1 MSSVR
6 FQQSPISL
14 GDRKDYSYDEHIV
27 FPMSNVGT
35 QTGQAVEDDGDEE
48 DSPYEEVRA
57 SVSNTD
63 DPTMPVN
70 TFRMWAVGLLLTV
83 LGAGM
88 NTFFIFRNPYRLV
101 VSYAVL
107 HFYNLRWGI
116 GFNICL
122 ALSTQVTGFGY
133 AGIFRRLLVKPASLI
148 WPQNLV
154 ISTLLNTLHAEEDF
168 VRYFGGGISRYR
180 WFLWVGC
187 GAAVWHW
194 FPAYLFQGLS
204 YFSFICWITPNN
216 LIVNQL
222 FGTKR
227 GLGMSIL
234 TFDWAQV
241 SWIGSPLMIPWW
253 AEVHIFL
260 GWFFFWWILQ
270 PALYYTNTFYMA
282 YMPIGDTNT
291 YDRFGKPYNISRILT
306 PQITL
311 NVTAYEEYSDLY
323 LSPPYISSYLL
334 IFSLSTCIITHTI
347 LYHGKTVWNSFRH
360 VDPEE
365 EDIHAKLMKR
375 YAEVPSWWYWAV
387 IVGFFVVATASVQAW
402 PTKVPVYAL
411 MLSVALPAIYMLPGG
426 LIFAVTGQP
435 LSLNVLAQ
443 MIPGVLLPGNPIA
456 NMVFKCYSIET
467 LYSAQQFSQDLK
479 LGHYIKVPPR
489 ITFSVQLIAS
499 CLSIFTQVAVKEW
512 LFSVVPDMCSPTQK
526 DKLTCPRHRVYFN
539 ASAIW
544 GLVGPSRMFGPGAQY
559 NVFMWA
565 FFAGALAPFPLW
577 YYQRRYPN
585 TRLKYVNLPVLLNGP
600 QSAPPATGI
609 NYVSF
614 FIVGFIFPIDG
625 AANPTSLLKAPPEGF
640 APSSAQRLA
649 GR

>member
-1 MSSVR
+1 MTSVR
-6 FQQSPISL
+6 FQESPISII
-14 GDRKDYSYDEHIV
+14 DRKASSYEDHTAY
-27 FPMSNVGT
+27 PMANVGV
-35 QTGQAVEDDGDEE
+35 QTRHSGEDDLDEE

-63 DPTMPVN
+63 DPSMPVN
-70 TFRMWAVGLLLTV
+70 TFRMWTIGLLLTI

-88 NTFFIFRNPYRLV
+88 NTFFIFRSPYRLI

-107 HFYNLRWGI
+107 LIAFPIGRFMAYILPIRQWKLPRWIGGGSFSLNPGPFNIKEHVCIYMMANAAVFPTYAMNTIVTTEHYYNLRWGI
-116 GFNICL
+116 GFNFCL
-122 ALSTQVTGFGY
+122 AISTQITGFGY
-133 AGIFRRLLVKPASLI
+133 AGVFRRLLVKPASLI

-168 VRYFGGGISRYR
+168 VRYFGSGISRYR
-180 WFLWVGC
+180 WFLWVSC

-216 LIVNQL
+216 LIANQL

-234 TFDWAQV
+234 TFDWTQIA
-241 SWIGSPLMIPWW
+241 WIGSPLMIPWW

-260 GWFFFWWILQ
+260 GFFIFWWIIQ
-270 PALYYTNTFYMA
+270 PALYYSNTFYMS
-282 YMPIGDTNT
+282 YMPMGDTNT
-291 YDRFGKPYNISRILT
+291 YDRFGKVYNISRILT
-306 PQITL
+306 PQVTL
-311 NVTAYEEYSDLY
+311 NLTAYEEYSDLY

-334 IFSLSTCIITHTI
+334 TFSLSTCIITHTI
-347 LYHGKTVWNSFRH
+347 LYHGRTLWNSFRH

-365 EDIHAKLMKR
+365 EDIHAKLMKA
-375 YAEVPSWWYWAV
+375 YPEVPGWWYWTV
-387 IVGFFVVATASVQAW
+387 IIGFFLIAAAAVQAW

-411 MLSVALPAIYMLPGG
+411 ILSVVLPAIYMLPGG

-443 MIPGVLLPGNPIA
+443 IIPGMLLPGNPIA

-489 ITFSVQLIAS
+489 TTFFVQLIAS
-499 CLSIFTQVAVKEW
+499 CLSIVTQVGVKEW
-512 LFSVVPDMCSPTQK
+512 LFSVVPDMCSSTQK
-526 DKLTCPRHRVYFN
+526 DNLTCPRHRVYFN

-544 GLVGPSRMFGPGAQY
+544 
-559 NVFMWA
+559 
-565 FFAGALAPFPLW
+565 
-577 YYQRRYPN
+577 
-585 TRLKYVNLPVLLNGP
+585 
-600 QSAPPATGI
+600 
-609 NYVSF
+609 
-614 FIVGFIFPIDG
+614 
-625 AANPTSLLKAPPEGF
+625 
-640 APSSAQRLA
+640 
-649 GR
+649 